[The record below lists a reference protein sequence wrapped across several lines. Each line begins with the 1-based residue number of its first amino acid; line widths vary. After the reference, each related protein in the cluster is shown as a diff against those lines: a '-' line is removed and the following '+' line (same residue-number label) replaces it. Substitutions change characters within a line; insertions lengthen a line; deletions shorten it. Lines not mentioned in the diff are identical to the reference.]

1 MSEARSGD
9 ATAIILAGGRGT
21 RLASV
26 VSDRPKPLADVGGR
40 PFITRLLDQLAAAN
54 IRESILCTGHMGELI
69 ADELGDAYGEMVSKS
84 GQHSSP
90 CVEIDG
96 HMLADVGGDEVGVW
110 MRQNG
115 HI

>member
-1 MSEARSGD
+1 MKFGIMTTPKIIAYLNPMCPWTRGVVLFLQSHNFEFDYRDVIGD
-9 ATAIILAGGRGT
+9 A
-21 RLASV
+21 
-26 VSDRPKPLADVGGR
+26 
-40 PFITRLLDQLAAAN
+40 
-54 IRESILCTGHMGELI
+54 
-69 ADELGDAYGEMVSKS
+69 DAYGEMVTKS

-96 HMLADVGGDEVGVW
+96 HMLTDVGGDEVEVW

>member
-1 MSEARSGD
+1 MTTPKIIAYLNPTCPWARGVVQFLQSNNFEFDYRDVIRD
-9 ATAIILAGGRGT
+9 A
-21 RLASV
+21 
-26 VSDRPKPLADVGGR
+26 
-40 PFITRLLDQLAAAN
+40 
-54 IRESILCTGHMGELI
+54 
-69 ADELGDAYGEMVSKS
+69 DAYSEMVSKS

-96 HMLADVGGDEVGVW
+96 HMLADVGGDEVEVW

>member
-1 MSEARSGD
+1 MTTPKIIAYLNPMCPWTRGVVLFLQSHNFEFDYRDVIGD
-9 ATAIILAGGRGT
+9 A
-21 RLASV
+21 
-26 VSDRPKPLADVGGR
+26 
-40 PFITRLLDQLAAAN
+40 
-54 IRESILCTGHMGELI
+54 
-69 ADELGDAYGEMVSKS
+69 DAYGEMVTKS

-96 HMLADVGGDEVGVW
+96 HMLTDVGGDEVEVW

>member
-1 MSEARSGD
+1 MTTPKIIAYLNPMCPWARGVVHFLQSNNFEFDSRDVIRD
-9 ATAIILAGGRGT
+9 A
-21 RLASV
+21 
-26 VSDRPKPLADVGGR
+26 
-40 PFITRLLDQLAAAN
+40 
-54 IRESILCTGHMGELI
+54 
-69 ADELGDAYGEMVSKS
+69 DAYGEMVSKS

-96 HMLADVGGDEVGVW
+96 HMLADVGGDEVEVW

>member
-1 MSEARSGD
+1 MNSHNFEFDYRDVIGD
-9 ATAIILAGGRGT
+9 A
-21 RLASV
+21 
-26 VSDRPKPLADVGGR
+26 
-40 PFITRLLDQLAAAN
+40 
-54 IRESILCTGHMGELI
+54 
-69 ADELGDAYGEMVSKS
+69 DAYGEMVTKS

-96 HMLADVGGDEVGVW
+96 HMLTDVGGDEVEVW

>member
-1 MSEARSGD
+1 MTTPKIIAYLNPMCPWARGVVHFLQSNNFEFDYRDVIRD
-9 ATAIILAGGRGT
+9 A
-21 RLASV
+21 
-26 VSDRPKPLADVGGR
+26 
-40 PFITRLLDQLAAAN
+40 
-54 IRESILCTGHMGELI
+54 
-69 ADELGDAYGEMVSKS
+69 DAYGEMVSKS